1 MDNRR
6 RGSKKISLIF
16 TDSQLFLPFLFF
28 GRGGELLKTVSTR
41 ISLHFSQIQEM
52 SSLFRN

>member
-52 SSLFRN
+52 S